1 MIEQVQYMSSQTTSS
16 KKRLGARVVRAF
28 FVGLSVGFAGGF
40 GVYLLA
46 LAVNTLSKTPVLSPL
61 AFLLLVLG
69 FTTVASVGIELSKD
83 LENA

>member
-1 MIEQVQYMSSQTTSS
+1 MSSNSNTP
-16 KKRLGARVVRAF
+16 KKRLSARIVRAF

-46 LAVNTLSKTPVLSPL
+46 LAVNTLSNTPVLSPL

>member
-1 MIEQVQYMSSQTTSS
+1 MSAQPP
-16 KKRLGARVVRAF
+16 KKRLGARIVRAF

-46 LAVNTLSKTPVLSPL
+46 VAVNTLSSTTTLSPL

-69 FTTVASVGIELSKD
+69 FSLVASIGIELSKD
-83 LENA
+83 LAGE

>member
-1 MIEQVQYMSSQTTSS
+1 LLE
-16 KKRLGARVVRAF
+16 RF

-46 LAVNTLSKTPVLSPL
+46 LAVNTLSNTPVLSPL

-83 LENA
+83 LAND

>member
-1 MIEQVQYMSSQTTSS
+1 MSAPTV
-16 KKRLGARVVRAF
+16 KKRLGARIVRAF

-46 LAVNTLSKTPVLSPL
+46 VAVNTLQATTVLSPL

-69 FTTVASVGIELSKD
+69 FSIVSSVGIELSKD
-83 LENA
+83 LAGE

>member
-1 MIEQVQYMSSQTTSS
+1 MSTQTP
-16 KKRLGARVVRAF
+16 KKRLGARIVRAF

-46 LAVNTLSKTPVLSPL
+46 IAVNALSNVTVLSPL

-69 FTTVASVGIELSKD
+69 FSIVASVGIELSKD
-83 LENA
+83 LAGE

>member
-1 MIEQVQYMSSQTTSS
+1 MSTPIP
-16 KKRLGARVVRAF
+16 KKRLGARIVRAF

-46 LAVNTLSKTPVLSPL
+46 VAVNTLQGSTVLSPL

-69 FTTVASVGIELSKD
+69 FTIVASVGIELSKD
-83 LENA
+83 LAGE

>member
-1 MIEQVQYMSSQTTSS
+1 MSAQPP
-16 KKRLGARVVRAF
+16 KKRLGARIVRAF

-46 LAVNTLSKTPVLSPL
+46 VAVNALSNVTVLSPL

-69 FTTVASVGIELSKD
+69 FSIVSSVGIELSKD
-83 LENA
+83 LAGE

>member
-1 MIEQVQYMSSQTTSS
+1 MSSQTTPP
-16 KKRLGARVVRAF
+16 KKRLGARIVRAF

-46 LAVNTLSKTPVLSPL
+46 LAVNTLQGTPVLSPL

-83 LENA
+83 LANVYS

>member
-1 MIEQVQYMSSQTTSS
+1 
-16 KKRLGARVVRAF
+16 VRAF

-46 LAVNTLSKTPVLSPL
+46 LAVNTLQNAPVLSPL

>member
-1 MIEQVQYMSSQTTSS
+1 LSSQNSAP
-16 KKRLGARVVRAF
+16 KKRLGARIVRAF

-46 LAVNTLSKTPVLSPL
+46 LAVNTLQGTPVLSPL

>member
-1 MIEQVQYMSSQTTSS
+1 MSTQPP
-16 KKRLGARVVRAF
+16 KKRLGARIVRAF

-46 LAVNTLSKTPVLSPL
+46 VAVNTLQATTVLSPL

-69 FTTVASVGIELSKD
+69 FTIVASVGIELSKD
-83 LENA
+83 LAGE

>member
-1 MIEQVQYMSSQTTSS
+1 MSSQTTPP
-16 KKRLGARVVRAF
+16 KKRLSARIVRAF

-46 LAVNTLSKTPVLSPL
+46 LAVNTLQNASVLNPL

>member
-1 MIEQVQYMSSQTTSS
+1 MSAQPP
-16 KKRLGARVVRAF
+16 KKRLGARIVRAF

-46 LAVNTLSKTPVLSPL
+46 VAVNALSSTVVLSPL

-69 FTTVASVGIELSKD
+69 FSIVSSVGIELSKD
-83 LENA
+83 LAGE

>member
-1 MIEQVQYMSSQTTSS
+1 MSSQTIPS
-16 KKRLGARVVRAF
+16 KKRLGARIVRAF

-46 LAVNTLSKTPVLSPL
+46 LAVNTLQGTSVLNPL

>member
-1 MIEQVQYMSSQTTSS
+1 MSSNSNTP
-16 KKRLGARVVRAF
+16 KKRLGARIVRAF

-46 LAVNTLSKTPVLSPL
+46 LAVNTLQGTPVLSPL

-83 LENA
+83 LAND

>member
-1 MIEQVQYMSSQTTSS
+1 MSTQIPR
-16 KKRLGARVVRAF
+16 KRLGARIVRAF

-46 LAVNTLSKTPVLSPL
+46 VAVNALSSAVVLSPL

-69 FTTVASVGIELSKD
+69 FSIVASVGIELSKD
-83 LENA
+83 LAGE

>member
-1 MIEQVQYMSSQTTSS
+1 MSAPTV
-16 KKRLGARVVRAF
+16 KKRLGARIVRAF

-46 LAVNTLSKTPVLSPL
+46 VAVNSLSSVTVLSPL

-69 FTTVASVGIELSKD
+69 FSIVSSVGIELSKD
-83 LENA
+83 LAGE

>member
-1 MIEQVQYMSSQTTSS
+1 M
-16 KKRLGARVVRAF
+16 KKRLGARIVRAL

-46 LAVNTLSKTPVLSPL
+46 VAVNTLQATTVLSPL

-69 FTTVASVGIELSKD
+69 FSIVSSVGIELSKD
-83 LENA
+83 LAGE

>member
-1 MIEQVQYMSSQTTSS
+1 MSTQPP
-16 KKRLGARVVRAF
+16 KKRLGARIVRAF

-46 LAVNTLSKTPVLSPL
+46 VAVNALSSTVVLSPL

-69 FTTVASVGIELSKD
+69 FSIVASVGIELSKD
-83 LENA
+83 LAGE